1 MNISLKEQTPTLNLI
16 EVGLS
21 LAGIVAVITPLL
33 LWASWSETVFYT
45 VLSTGMGA
53 FVVFISLAHVRGM
66 LLGDSGPGNDL
77 LGLKAVGK
85 RMEDWDRL
93 QEEDVDVGRR
103 QKSIK
108 GDAGREMGFMF
119 RVTFGLIAVVAVV
132 FFAVYWM
139 FELRYGV

>member
-1 MNISLKEQTPTLNLI
+1 MNISLKEQTPALKLI
-16 EVGLS
+16 EVGLT

-33 LWASWSETVFYT
+33 LWASWSKMVFYT

-77 LGLKAVGK
+77 LGLKAVSK

-108 GDAGREMGFMF
+108 GDARREVGFMF
-119 RVTFGLIAVVAVV
+119 RVTFGLIAVVAVL

-139 FELRYGV
+139 FELRYGA